1 MMNQVLDVVA
11 RGTTLLNKARHL
23 DFSVLLLMR
32 LLLAPV
38 FISAGM
44 HKLANFGD
52 IASWFGNAEW
62 GLGLPFPVL
71 MAALATTAEL
81 VGGIFLL
88 AGFMTRLIAIPLMIT
103 MLVAGFSVHWQHG
116 WFAIAPSNPAT
127 SAAQPLAL
135 IGIPAAQRSLENS
148 VEVGERLQRARSLL
162 REHGNYDWLT
172 EHGGLVVLNNG
183 IEFSAIYFIMLLALF
198 FYGAGRYVSAD
209 YWLVR
214 AVPGFRAEGKGSGG

>member
-1 MMNQVLDVVA
+1 MNRILDVLA
-11 RGTTLLNKARHL
+11 RGTTLLNKTRSL

-44 HKLANFGD
+44 HKLTNFGD
-52 IASWFGNAEW
+52 IVSWFGNAEW
-62 GLGLPFPVL
+62 GLGLPFPML
-71 MAALATTAEL
+71 MAMLATAAEL

-88 AGFMTRLIAIPLMIT
+88 AGLMTRLVAIPLMIT
-103 MLVAGFSVHWQHG
+103 MLVAAFSVHWQHG

-127 SAAQPLAL
+127 SAAQPLAI
-135 IGIPAAQRSLENS
+135 IGVPAAQRSLENS
-148 VEVGERLQRARSLL
+148 VEVGERLQRARGLL

-209 YWLVR
+209 YWLAR
-214 AVPGFRAEGKGSGG
+214 ALFGCQARGTGAAA